1 MDSLPERHI
10 VRHWWKGILPSAPGG
25 MPWPDKPEEAALD
38 AMRHSAAN
46 IHDGPLLVERL
57 RVQYAGSGL
66 QVPPRV
72 EDLLHVD
79 ARTVTTGHQLCL
91 AGGPAFT
98 YYKILTAIH
107 LAKRLEERWESSVIP
122 VFWLASEDH
131 DFDEVRR
138 LWNGEG
144 WSSWSPEQP
153 SGGPVGRMSTAGLQ
167 PFMEDW
173 CRTAGIGEVGL
184 GSAGSGGQSTL
195 SGAMRHWV
203 HALFGSDAVV
213 VIDGDDPALKAR
225 FEEVMRLEIEEGMTH
240 DGVKAWDD
248 VLAHAGFSPQVHAR
262 ACNLFHLGEA
272 GRHRLVKEAGGWK
285 SLGGAAWQDESALL
299 TEVSDHPAHFSPN
312 ALLRPV
318 YQSMLLPDVAVV
330 GGMAEV
336 AYWLQLPGVFNRL
349 ELRQPVLVPRD
360 GSLVLPKKWAGLMD
374 RCGLGPSDWNGGR
387 DQWEA
392 RWMESADAPDV
403 NAWRQGLKRDAA
415 SAAAQLKAFDPAL
428 ESGAQVAEA
437 KMEKLLDRL
446 EQQVMRSAKR
456 KEGDGLARIAR
467 LDAWCRPDGALQ
479 ERIINFFHLSE
490 VWRRQDGVGESLP
503 QALDLAFR
511 QGHEIGEWRP
521 LMHVIRQQEV

>member
-10 VRHWWKGILPSAPGG
+10 VRHWWHGTLPCAPDEVS
-25 MPWPDKPEEAALD
+25 WPETPGEAALD
-38 AMRHSAAN
+38 AMRQSAAN
-46 IHDGPLLVERL
+46 IHDGALLVERL
-57 RVQYAGSGL
+57 RAQYAASGMR
-66 QVPPRV
+66 VPPMA
-72 EDLLHVD
+72 ENLLDAD

-107 LAKRLEERWESSVIP
+107 LAKRLEERWGSCVIP

-138 LWNGEG
+138 LWTEDG
-144 WSSWSPEQP
+144 WSSWTPAQSA
-153 SGGPVGRMSTAGLQ
+153 GGPVGRMSIAGLR
-167 PFMEDW
+167 PFLEEW
-173 CRTAGIGEVGL
+173 CRAVGIEDGDVGPAGIGDQVNI
-184 GSAGSGGQSTL
+184 A
-195 SGAMRHWV
+195 GAMRHWV
-203 HALFGSDAVV
+203 HAMFGPDGIV

-225 FEEVMRLEIEEGMTH
+225 FAEVMRLEIQQGITY
-240 DGVKAWDD
+240 GAVKAWDD
-248 VLAHAGFSPQVHAR
+248 ALGQAGFRPQVHAR
-262 ACNLFHLGEA
+262 ACNLFHLSEA
-272 GRHRLVKEAGGWK
+272 GRHRLVKEEGSWK
-285 SLGGAAWQDESALL
+285 SLGGAAWQDEAALL
-299 TEVSDHPAHFSPN
+299 AEVSEHPEHFSPN

-336 AYWLQLPGVFNRL
+336 AYWLQLPGVFDRL